1 MALMEWEFSEGAG
14 NDGQFMATGKVIET
28 LRRHLAKGEV
38 DQAVSLYESCVQET
52 VGAQL
57 WAEFAGSSTTMKKS
71 IANLFY
77 RARDYGRAS
86 AACEDL
92 GEWGAAAKAYA
103 ASDRHEKAA
112 ECHLK
117 LGEKE
122 KAAKLFERCGQV
134 RKAAEIY
141 YEMGKLPESAAA
153 LEAAG
158 DVMGAGQLFHKAGDH
173 RRATQLLAQ
182 VQPKDPRYVQ
192 AVGLLGEALVKL
204 GRRDLALQ
212 RLAAALP
219 RGKPVADPL
228 TAELAYRLGR
238 LALEEGHVDQAR
250 AALDM
255 VRVYNP
261 SYRDLPNLLEA
272 AKKGALPPPS
282 NTGPVPVVR
291 PVAVAPAT
299 SSGPVRPATGPD
311 AATVPNMAAV
321 KRPTAAATDPFA
333 ALDGNPFARTQPNAP
348 ATAGPTSSPSA
359 PTVPADNPLGY
370 VQRMEGYEVLK
381 HLPIFED
388 LSLEEMKAFYLLS
401 EAVTFQ
407 PGEILIEQG
416 HPGQALYIIREGN
429 LRVTKIEAG
438 GKETLL
444 ATLPAGKYVGE
455 MSLVDEVPTS
465 ARVTA
470 EGVVKALKIRRDR
483 FEHFLYGHDR
493 VALRVYR
500 NFVRT
505 LSERLRQQ
513 NARA

>member
-1 MALMEWEFSEGAG
+1 MALMEWEFSEGG
-14 NDGQFMATGKVIET
+14 NSDGQFMATGKVFDT

-38 DQAVSLYESCVQET
+38 DQAVALYESCVQET

-57 WAEFAGSSTTMKKS
+57 WNEFAGASTTMKKA

-77 RARDYGRAS
+77 RARDYGRAA

-92 GEWGAAAKAYA
+92 GEWSAAAKAYA

-122 KAAKLFERCGQV
+122 KAAKLFERGGQA

-182 VQPKDPRYVQ
+182 VQPKDPRFVQ

-250 AALDM
+250 AALEM
-255 VRVYNP
+255 VRIYNP
-261 SYRDLPNLLEA
+261 AYRDLTTLLEA
-272 AKKGALPPPS
+272 AKKGTMPPPS
-282 NTGPVPVVR
+282 NTGSMPAVR
-291 PVAVAPAT
+291 AVAVAP
-299 SSGPVRPATGPD
+299 SQSGPIRPASGPE
-311 AATVPNMAAV
+311 AVTIPNMSPV
-321 KRPTAAATDPFA
+321 KRPAAQATDPFA
-333 ALDGNPFARTQPNAP
+333 ALDGNPFARSAP
-348 ATAGPTSSPSA
+348 TIPASSGPSSSPSV
-359 PTVPADNPLGY
+359 PTIPAEVPLGY

-388 LSLEEMKAFYLLS
+388 LSMEEMKAFYLLS

-416 HPGQALYIIREGN
+416 HPGEALYIIKEGN
-429 LRVTKIEAG
+429 LRVSKVEAG
-438 GKETLL
+438 GKQTLL
-444 ATLPAGKYVGE
+444 ATIPAGKYVGE